1 MDFSKQ
7 TFGNKHVI
15 CIRTL
20 QLEPHS
26 YYIQNVLATVYYIR
40 FECVKHII
48 VIYE

>member
-15 CIRTL
+15 CTL